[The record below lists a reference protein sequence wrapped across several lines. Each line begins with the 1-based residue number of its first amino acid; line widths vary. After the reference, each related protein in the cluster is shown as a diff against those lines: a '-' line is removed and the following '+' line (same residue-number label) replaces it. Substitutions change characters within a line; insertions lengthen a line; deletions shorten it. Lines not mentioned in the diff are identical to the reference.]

1 MARHPRERRRPQ
13 GFSRRDFLRRSAGAA
28 AALSGLG
35 VILDACGHASPVTNL
50 TGGSSGSNGSA
61 SPSGLPFELSRPDHP
76 ATLPLFD
83 DNPAIASGLAPEKN
97 TTVQIFNWAD
107 YIWRKL
113 VNDFGAQHDVKV
125 QISTFDNTDQ
135 FISKISSGDVSFD
148 VTFPTPDAMGKL
160 VAAKLLQP
168 LNHDYLP
175 NLANCWPQL
184 QDPWYDKGSR
194 YSVPYTIYTTG
205 IGWRSDLVSADIPAM
220 SNPYDVFWDPTY
232 KGKIYLLDDY
242 REAPAMVL
250 LKNGYTDINT
260 GDATAMAKVKDD
272 LLAMIP
278 ATNIK
283 YDVNDYT
290 ELPEGRAAVHQSWSG
305 DIVSAPYYL
314 PKGGDPSTLQYWFPP
329 DHKGVIGNDLIAIP
343 KNAKNP
349 VLAHM
354 FLNYMLDNK
363 IAFSNFYNFNGYQ
376 PPQTDIDPDRLV
388 AQGVVPKQL
397 VTTVVNPEDFELGYQ
412 FGALAPDTDALWH
425 SVWQNFQAGG

>member
-1 MARHPRERRRPQ
+1 M
-13 GFSRRDFLRRSAGAA
+13 
-28 AALSGLG
+28 G

-50 TGGSSGSNGSA
+50 TGGATSGA
-61 SPSGLPFELSRPDHP
+61 ALPYALSRPDKP

-97 TTVQIFNWAD
+97 TTVQIYNWAD
-107 YIWRKL
+107 YIWKKL
-113 VNDFGAQHDVKV
+113 TNQFGEDHGVKV

-135 FISKISSGDVSFD
+135 FLAKIGSGDVSFD
-148 VTFPTPDAMGKL
+148 VTFPTPDVMGKL

-175 NLANCWPQL
+175 NLSNIWPQL
-184 QDPWYDKGSR
+184 QDPWYDRGSR

-220 SNPYDVFWDPTY
+220 SNPYEVFWDPTY

-242 REAPAMVL
+242 REAPTMVL
-250 LKNGYTDINT
+250 LKNGYTDINSA
-260 GDATAMAKVKDD
+260 DPAVMNKVKDD

-278 ATNIK
+278 LTNVK

-290 ELPEGRAAVHQSWSG
+290 ELPEGRAVIHQAWSG
-305 DIVSAPYYL
+305 DMVSAQYYE

-329 DHKGVIGNDLIAIP
+329 DHKGAIGNDLIAIP

-354 FLNYMLDNK
+354 FLNYLLDNK

-388 AQGVVPKQL
+388 SQAVVPKQL
-397 VTTVVNPEDFELGYQ
+397 VTTVVKPEDFELGYQ
-412 FGALAPDTDALWH
+412 FGALAQDVDALWH
-425 SVWQNFQAGG
+425 SVWQNFQAGA

>member
-1 MARHPRERRRPQ
+1 MARHPRERRPR
-13 GFSRRDFLRRSAGAA
+13 GGLSRRDFLRRSAGAA
-28 AALSGLG
+28 VALSGMG
-35 VILDACGHASPVTNL
+35 VILDACGHASPATNL
-50 TGGSSGSNGSA
+50 TGGGQTSSGA
-61 SPSGLPFELSRPDHP
+61 ALPYALSRPDQP

-83 DNPAIASGLAPEKN
+83 DNPAIASGLAPETN
-97 TTVQIFNWAD
+97 TTVQIFNWSD
-107 YIWRKL
+107 YIWKKL
-113 VNDFGAQHDVKV
+113 TNQFGDDHGVKV

-135 FISKISSGDVSFD
+135 FLAKMASGDVSFD

-175 NLANCWPQL
+175 NLSNIWPQL
-184 QDPWYDKGSR
+184 QDPWYDRGSR

-205 IGWRSDLVSADIPAM
+205 IGWRSDLVSADIASM

-242 REAPAMVL
+242 REAPTMVL
-250 LKNGYTDINT
+250 LKNGYTDVNS
-260 GDATAMAKVKDD
+260 GDAAVMDKVKQD

-278 ATNIK
+278 ATNVK

-290 ELPEGRAAVHQSWSG
+290 ELPEGRAVIHQSWSG

-354 FLNYMLDNK
+354 FLN
-363 IAFSNFYNFNGYQ
+363 
-376 PPQTDIDPDRLV
+376 
-388 AQGVVPKQL
+388 
-397 VTTVVNPEDFELGYQ
+397 
-412 FGALAPDTDALWH
+412 
-425 SVWQNFQAGG
+425 